1 MIDLNLNGDGPSK
14 VIFLKERS
22 RCPIPRMPVIPRLE
36 WFQSPTHVGVTL
48 FCKDRSESDVAVE
61 YAASSVCA
69 DGERTGSGAEGP
81 CARVCVNE
89 CTVCLMTCVFNDLCA
104 R

>member
-1 MIDLNLNGDGPSK
+1 MVMGPREGGFFK
-14 VIFLKERS
+14 KRS
-22 RCPIPRMPVIPRLE
+22 RCPVPRMPIIPRLE

-69 DGERTGSGAEGP
+69 DGERMGSGAEESP
-81 CARVCVNE
+81 
-89 CTVCLMTCVFNDLCA
+89 VCLMNRVCEGVSV